1 MAMVETMKIKI
12 RPSPITCFFVN
23 PENSPLPLDF
33 LGMISIDTYVV
44 NKSCVER
51 CE

>member
-23 PENSPLPLDF
+23 PENPLLSLDL
-33 LGMISIDTYVV
+33 LGMISIDAYVV
-44 NKSCVER
+44 NKSYVK
-51 CE
+51 